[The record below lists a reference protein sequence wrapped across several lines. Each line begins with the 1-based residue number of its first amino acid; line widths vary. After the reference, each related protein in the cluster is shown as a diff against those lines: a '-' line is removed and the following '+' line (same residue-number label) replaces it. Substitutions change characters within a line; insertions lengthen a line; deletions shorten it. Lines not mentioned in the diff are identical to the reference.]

1 MKNLLV
7 LLANLACA
15 VILSSCISTK
25 DILIDSQESQ
35 TDKTLAEIETAIVP
49 LEAVGPAQAR
59 SRSGDLTKARQLL
72 VNTEKEYSVDKD
84 FNGKLAAWQGR
95 LAILEGR
102 YSDAVRFHRQS
113 SAASPGNIPSVVLG
127 IRLEGDPLKRLEMI
141 EKELAILGPRASG
154 IGEINI
160 ERGRTFYELNRFSEA
175 VSAFDIAFSS
185 GIDKIYNDSYVS
197 IRDRAWELRNTSNID
212 ASSLG
217 LLGRETITWNDCIT
231 LAKNNTQLLRFIT
244 GGRNI
249 SDSELFSRLLDRAI
263 IPYLQN
269 VTETQWPSVKPSA
282 NEIVTRAGAAWL
294 IWHLYAETRA
304 DRGLLTRY
312 STRYATGSNPR
323 SPITDVPPLSPFF
336 DSILGC
342 VETEFLSLVDGR
354 NFRPSQPMRGAELL
368 SILQRID
375 N

>member
-1 MKNLLV
+1 MKYFLL
-7 LLANLACA
+7 LLAVIFSAC
-15 VILSSCISTK
+15 VSTK
-25 DILIDSQESQ
+25 DISIDSRQSQ
-35 TDKTLAEIETAIVP
+35 SEKNLTEIEAAIIP
-49 LEAVGPAQAR
+49 LEAAGPVEAR
-59 SRSGDLTKARQLL
+59 NRSGDLSKARQLL
-72 VNTEKEYSVDKD
+72 ANTEKEFSADTDYS
-84 FNGKLAAWQGR
+84 GKLAAWSGR

-113 SAASPGNIPSVVLG
+113 SAASPGNIPSIVLG

-141 EKELAILGPRASG
+141 EKELVILSPRSSG

-160 ERGRTFYELNRFSEA
+160 ERGRALFELNRFSEA
-175 VSAFDIAFSS
+175 AGAFDTAFSS
-185 GIDKIYNDSYVS
+185 GLEKIYNDNYGSM
-197 IRDRAWELRNTSNID
+197 RARAWELRNTGNIHS
-212 ASSLG
+212 SSLG
-217 LLGRETITWNDCIT
+217 LLGRETISWNDCIT

-249 SDSELFSRLLDRAI
+249 SDSELFSRLIERAF
-263 IPYLQN
+263 IPYLQDIS
-269 VTETQWPSVKPSA
+269 VTQWTSTRPRA
-282 NEIVTRAGAAWL
+282 EETVTRAGAAWF
-294 IWHLYAETRA
+294 IWHLYAEARA
-304 DRGLLTRY
+304 DRGMLTRY
-312 STRYATGSNPR
+312 SARYATGSNPR